1 MELTLDRLGGRR
13 GWRGDATGGEL
24 GGLTAEVGEEIAL
37 LGGGK
42 DGAVTGHPEERK
54 ALGDAAQHG
63 GIVAAVKPAVVEQA
77 GGAFAGELRA
87 VAGGAEGGDDGFG

>member
-1 MELTLDRLGGRR
+1 MFD
-13 GWRGDATGGEL
+13 
-24 GGLTAEVGEEIAL
+24 
-37 LGGGK
+37 GGK

-63 GIVAAVKPAVVEQA
+63 GVVTAVEPAVVEQA

-87 VAGGAEGGDDGFG
+87 VAGGAEGGDDGLG